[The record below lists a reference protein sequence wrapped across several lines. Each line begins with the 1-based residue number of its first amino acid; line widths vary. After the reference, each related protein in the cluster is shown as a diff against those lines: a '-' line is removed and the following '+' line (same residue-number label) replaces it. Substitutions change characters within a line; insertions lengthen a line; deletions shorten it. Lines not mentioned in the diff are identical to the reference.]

1 MPDPQLQRQLRH
13 RRTLPEPKVP
23 TKEET
28 QTVLNY
34 LQRLELDYLFDTRLR
49 RELLPNL
56 RDI

>member
-1 MPDPQLQRQLRH
+1 MPHPQLQRQLRH
-13 RRTLPEPKVP
+13 RRAIPEPKVS

-28 QTVLNY
+28 QTIFNN
-34 LQRLELDYLFDTRLR
+34 LQRLELDYLLDSRLR